1 MTAVDVMRLRFV
13 VVGPT
18 GDSGD
23 SGDSGVFVAPS
34 SLVDD
39 LVTYIV
45 YLMD

>member
-18 GDSGD
+18 GD